1 MEFTNDFFIQAQGV
15 IERVFREFRQELLD
29 ASGSVASEAKAD
41 KTLVTHLDKKIESEL
56 KAALQAFHA
65 AEKLDIGIEGE
76 EFGAEGSRSTF
87 WLIDP
92 IDGTDAFIRGTSYFR
107 NMATLIHEGRAIFTL
122 IYVPVSD
129 ELYVA
134 AEGEG
139 AFRNGK
145 PISVSKRTLQHT
157 RLEVHAPVKNMET
170 WQLMGQLAQAVG
182 AVRASGDFITV
193 AEGKVDGL
201 LSYKGGGG
209 VWDFAPRTLLIQ
221 EAGGKVANIGSSSY
235 DYRNF
240 DFLAAN
246 PVIFDDLMKLIDKAL
261 ADM

>member
-107 NMATLIHEGRAIFTL
+107 NMATLIHVLQSYAPARRACC
-122 IYVPVSD
+122 PM
-129 ELYVA
+129 
-134 AEGEG
+134 
-139 AFRNGK
+139 R
-145 PISVSKRTLQHT
+145 Q
-157 RLEVHAPVKNMET
+157 
-170 WQLMGQLAQAVG
+170 
-182 AVRASGDFITV
+182 
-193 AEGKVDGL
+193 
-201 LSYKGGGG
+201 
-209 VWDFAPRTLLIQ
+209 
-221 EAGGKVANIGSSSY
+221 
-235 DYRNF
+235 
-240 DFLAAN
+240 
-246 PVIFDDLMKLIDKAL
+246 
-261 ADM
+261 